1 MAQIAS
7 LLAVATIFIG
17 LWTRIFTFYSQGGG
31 GLIRET
37 KPPMLELELKLQGG
51 YARILAGF
59 YGNNENKHCSML
71 PRELKNRS
79 LNVSSQSS
87 IFRD

>member
-7 LLAVATIFIG
+7 LLAVATVFIG

-31 GLIRET
+31 GLVHEK

-51 YARILAGF
+51 CARILAGF
-59 YGNNENKHCSML
+59 YGNNEKKHCSMP
-71 PRELKNRS
+71 PREIEEWITQCLVPIIN
-79 LNVSSQSS
+79 NY
-87 IFRD
+87 